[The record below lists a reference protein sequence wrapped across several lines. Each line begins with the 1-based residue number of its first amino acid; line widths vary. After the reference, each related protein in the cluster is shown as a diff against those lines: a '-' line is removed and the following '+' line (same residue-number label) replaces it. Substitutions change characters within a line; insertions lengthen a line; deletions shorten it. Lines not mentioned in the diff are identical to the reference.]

1 MGRQVA
7 IDEPVRVIVRTLPA
21 GKIAP
26 KWFEWQGRKHSVV
39 ALGRQWDE
47 TVEGRRLRCF
57 LVQTPGQNSYELR
70 WDPVE
75 DEWVLHRGWLLNLV

>member
-26 KWFEWQGRKHSVV
+26 KWFEWQGRTHSVV

-57 LVQTPGQNSYELR
+57 LVQTPRQNSFELR

-75 DEWVLHRGWLLNLV
+75 DEWVLHRGWLVNMV

>member
-1 MGRQVA
+1 MGQQIA
-7 IDEPVRVIVRTLPA
+7 IAEPVRVKVRSLPT

-26 KWFEWQGRKHSVV
+26 RSFEWQGRTYSIV

-47 TVEGRRLRCF
+47 MVEGRRVRSF
-57 LVQTPGQNSYELR
+57 LVQTPGQNSFELR

-75 DEWVLHRGWLLNLV
+75 DEWVLHCGWLMDLV

>member
-1 MGRQVA
+1 MGQQVA
-7 IDEPVRVIVRTLPA
+7 IDEPVRVRVRSLPT

-26 KWFEWQGRKHSVV
+26 GSFEWQGRTYSIV

-47 TVEGRRLRCF
+47 MVEGRLVRSF
-57 LVQTPGQNSYELR
+57 LVQTSGQNSFELR

-75 DEWVLHRGWLLNLV
+75 DEWVLHRGWLMYLV